1 MPNPDTNSNPR
12 KGRGRQKIEM
22 KKITRERNLLVTF
35 CKRRSGLFKKAS
47 ELSTLCGA
55 QVAII
60 MFSPTDKA
68 FTFGHP
74 NVNAVIDQ
82 FQMRGPPPPYHP
94 RTIQFIEAHR
104 NAVMRELNSH
114 LTQIN
119 AELET
124 QKRYGEA
131 LNMYL
136 KEAREKFWWASPIE
150 DMSNTELDQFQ
161 AALENMKK
169 SIMEN
174 APSNPTPLF
183 HAGGSSSSNPLHHQ
197 PPSAPPPSPQWFF
210 PVHPSQSQMQQQ
222 QQNSSPMLPNNM
234 LGGGA
239 MNMMMHQPNLNNMG
253 GGFGPPSGFF

>member
-1 MPNPDTNSNPR
+1 MPNPNTNSNSR
-12 KGRGRQKIEM
+12 KGRGRQKIEI
-22 KKITRERNLLVTF
+22 KKITNERNLHVTF
-35 CKRRSGLFKKAS
+35 CQRRSGLFKKAS

-60 MFSPTDKA
+60 IFSPTDKA

-74 NVNAVIDQ
+74 SVNAVIDRYD
-82 FQMRGPPPPYHP
+82 MWGPPPPHNP

-104 NAVMRELNSH
+104 DAVIRELNSN

-119 AELET
+119 AEMEI
-124 QKRYGEA
+124 QKKYGEA

-150 DMSNTELDQFQ
+150 DMSDTELDQFQ

-183 HAGGSSSSNPLHHQ
+183 YAGGSSSSNNNPMLLHHQ
-197 PPSAPPPSPQWFF
+197 PPSAPPSSPRLFF
-210 PVHPSQSQMQQQ
+210 PVHPSQMQ
-222 QQNSSPMLPNNM
+222 QQNSSPMLPNNV

-239 MNMMMHQPNLNNMG
+239 MMMPQPNFNNMG
-253 GGFGPPSGFF
+253 GGFGTASGFF